1 MWNIMPD
8 YVSQESALDKLFFG
22 DFKYNDI
29 FGKYFDKV

>member
-1 MWNIMPD
+1 MPD

-29 FGKYFDKV
+29 LENILI